1 MRIIKDSASPKDLR
15 TKNFPKLSPKILGE
29 RLEILSDLRKNLLS
43 KIIEDDSKENM
54 RVEGNSKDLFEAFEI
69 LQANKISR
77 DSRIKLKV
85 VEQMIEE
92 IMEDLRKKSK

>member
-1 MRIIKDSASPKDLR
+1 MR